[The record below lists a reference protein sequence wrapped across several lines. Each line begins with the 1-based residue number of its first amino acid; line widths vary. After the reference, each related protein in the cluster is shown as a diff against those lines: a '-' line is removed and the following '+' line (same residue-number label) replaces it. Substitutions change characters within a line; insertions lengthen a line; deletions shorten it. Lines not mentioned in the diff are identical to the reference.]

1 MRAAAFALVLAACS
15 DVDLVGLS
23 KDTVVER
30 LTATAE
36 VCAPP
41 NLTLDV
47 PYRVLFV
54 IDTSLSNEWNDPMK
68 RRVAAVRQA
77 INANLGKPNVSFGVI
92 TFSDAPRIQTLAFT
106 RDAQVL
112 AGAIAHLETPQGATN
127 YADTMWAVKS
137 FLLDDLSA
145 TPAPEAARTH
155 YLVFWLSDGF
165 PTVGTTDPRSIVPMV
180 TTLRELISPRVAELR
195 IETAFL
201 GARMSSATE
210 TTEAVAAQ
218 DLLEDMATAG
228 GGRFNNIPMGAA
240 FQFDLVLTQ
249 MRAFFQLQTV
259 VATNRNLRMGASE
272 PGADSDGDGLTDTLE
287 TSAGLDPVND
297 DTDGDGYRD
306 GVEWNSNGR
315 LEVLLPQDPG
325 CLSMMDTDGD
335 GLKDCE
341 ELALGTSA
349 KRVDTDGDGLP
360 DALEVLAAGGANDDR
375 TTLDRDEDGMSDQ
388 AEVRANLPP
397 QVHNPAAALTGW
409 GLRYQSRPRPRTST
423 TDPQCFEL
431 TIENLAMVPGLS
443 VNEQPPGVNRFE
455 LYALFALEGGVEP
468 RWSVAH
474 FEGRVVAQPYVLIPA
489 SNRFKLSS
497 TDFTEL
503 P

>member
-1 MRAAAFALVLAACS
+1 MRAAGLFLVLAACS

-23 KDTVVER
+23 KETVVER

-92 TFSDAPRIQTLAFT
+92 TFSDSPRIQTLAFT

-112 AGAIAHLETPQGATN
+112 GGAIAHLETPQGATN

-180 TTLRELISPRVAELR
+180 TTLKELISPRVAELR

-218 DLLEDMATAG
+218 SLLEAMATAG

-259 VATNRNLRMGASE
+259 VVTNRNLRMGALQ
-272 PGADSDGDGLTDTLE
+272 PGPDSDGDGLADTLE
-287 TSAGLDPVND
+287 VSAGLDPVND
-297 DTDGDGYRD
+297 DTDGDGFRD

-315 LEVLLPQDPG
+315 LEVLLPQDPPCG
-325 CLSMMDTDGD
+325 SGLDTDGD

-341 ELALGTSA
+341 ELALGTSS
-349 KRVDTDGDGLP
+349 KKVDSDGDGLP
-360 DALEVLAAGGANDDR
+360 DGIEVLAAGGAVDDR

-397 QVHNPAAALTGW
+397 QVHNLAAALNDW
-409 GLRYQSRPRPRTST
+409 ALRYQSRPKPRTST
-423 TDPQCFEL
+423 MEPQCFEL

-443 VNEQPPGVNRFE
+443 VNEQPAGVNRFE
-455 LYALFALEGGVEP
+455 LYSLFALEGGVEP
-468 RWSVAH
+468 RWSVAR

-489 SNRFKLSS
+489 SNRFKVSS